1 MNTRTKTREQGTAMP
16 KNNIEKTIQKHMS
29 HNPYF
34 QKSLDN
40 IEKDPVKAETYAK
53 LAQVYEQNLRNRMAY
68 LTASKRKITSKELD
82 EIFDND

>member
-1 MNTRTKTREQGTAMP
+1 MIEKQEHKKGTIMP

-40 IEKDPVKAETYAK
+40 IEKDPIKAETYAK

-68 LTASKRKITSKELD
+68 LTASKRNIASKELD